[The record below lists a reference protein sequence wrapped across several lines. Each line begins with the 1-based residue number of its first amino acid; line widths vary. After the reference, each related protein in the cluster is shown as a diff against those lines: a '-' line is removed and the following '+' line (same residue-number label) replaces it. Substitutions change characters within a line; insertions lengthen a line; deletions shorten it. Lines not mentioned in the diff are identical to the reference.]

1 MNEQPFALTERAAAH
16 VRKFLARH
24 DGSVGLR
31 VGVKPTGCSG
41 YKYVVA
47 PAEQIGAADCRFE
60 SNGVQLVV
68 SAEDLKYLAGMELD
82 FVREGLNEGFRFNN
96 PNVQDA
102 CGCGE
107 SVNFASPGT
116 ESH

>member
-1 MNEQPFALTERAAAH
+1 MNEQRIALTERAAAH
-16 VRKFLARH
+16 VRKFLAHH

-47 PAEQIGAADCRFE
+47 PAQQISAADCRFE

-68 SAEDLKYLAGMELD
+68 SADDMKYLAGMELD
-82 FVREGLNEGFRFNN
+82 FVRDGLNEGFRFNN

-107 SVNFASPGT
+107 SFNFASPGT
-116 ESH
+116 EPH